1 MMSLS
6 SNRLLTSLSV
16 FTYQPNA
23 LKILYR
29 SWLLY
34 FTSHKPHSS
43 HHALQSLRQVQ
54 RRQHSHQVA
63 LKFDT
68 RFAYHRRDLITMYI
82 VTTIRQSPGL
92 SGTRGLDA
100 FFHAR
105 ELAIIICYNSPCLH
119 CPIVFALRR
128 TFGIRQK
135 TKDDSNFSENRLS
148 YSISISLQG
157 LGRPLNGKTQ
167 SRNTTTVFTST
178 CTLQAFSLLR
188 CSP

>member
-29 SWLLY
+29 SWFLY

-92 SGTRGLDA
+92 SGLRDLDA
-100 FFHAR
+100 
-105 ELAIIICYNSPCLH
+105 
-119 CPIVFALRR
+119 
-128 TFGIRQK
+128 
-135 TKDDSNFSENRLS
+135 KDDSNFSETRLS

>member
-1 MMSLS
+1 MISLS

-34 FTSHKPHSS
+34 FTSQKPHSS

-92 SGTRGLDA
+92 SGLRDLDA

-105 ELAIIICYNSPCLH
+105 ELAINWCYKSRLLH

-135 TKDDSNFSENRLS
+135 TEDDSNFSETRLS

>member
-6 SNRLLTSLSV
+6 STRLLTSLSV

-68 RFAYHRRDLITMYI
+68 RFAYHGRDLITMYI
-82 VTTIRQSPGL
+82 VTTIQQSPGL
-92 SGTRGLDA
+92 SGLRDLDA
-100 FFHAR
+100 
-105 ELAIIICYNSPCLH
+105 
-119 CPIVFALRR
+119 
-128 TFGIRQK
+128 
-135 TKDDSNFSENRLS
+135 KDDSNFSETRLS

-157 LGRPLNGKTQ
+157 LGRPLNGKIQ

-178 CTLQAFSLLR
+178 CTLQAFSLIR